1 MDLKQKYTEGTFQLD
16 DFFLNKLREFKSDEA
31 FKIASIIDTL
41 SDLNSPAEEL
51 DTVSG
56 FINNR
61 KGNPIFFMIEYY
73 IEEEDGT
80 VVLVDINQI
89 EVDEY
94 LDEINL
100 NKYIK

>member
-16 DFFLNKLREFKSDEA
+16 DFFLNKLGKFKSDDA

-41 SDLNSPAEEL
+41 SDLNSPVDEL
-51 DTVSG
+51 DSISG
-56 FINNR
+56 FINDN

-73 IEEEDGT
+73 IEEDET

-89 EVDEY
+89 EVDKY